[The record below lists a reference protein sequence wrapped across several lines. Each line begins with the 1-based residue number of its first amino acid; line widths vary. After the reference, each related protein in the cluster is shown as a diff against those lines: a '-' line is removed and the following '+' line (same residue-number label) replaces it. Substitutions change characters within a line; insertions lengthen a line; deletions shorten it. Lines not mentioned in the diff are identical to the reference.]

1 MINNYPKSSCNCYK
15 CNEKNY
21 KYPKTGAPTN
31 MSVLGCDFPK
41 YYDCYD
47 TKTFKSGIEPTD
59 VDGFVYLN
67 PKAVENL
74 YHSKE
79 GFYEIDCKNDS
90 DKACSEKQYISQ
102 DPRAISSF
110 HDGQQLTFGAPYLD
124 ATMKLKDIYTDPKMK
139 DYGKTTYS
147 SYLDV
152 NAGDILYYVD
162 KSISDAFSTPVY
174 ANPAYSKGYILVDPM
189 GGIRPQYDRCPVKNP
204 NLLQTKKDNFDYK
217 LSWLQD
223 SNEFRED
230 LIARQQRTNN
240 EQIYSTRYFS
250 NSDFEKVY
258 Y

>member
-1 MINNYPKSSCNCYK
+1 MFPYYLQHSFKYCVK
-15 CNEKNY
+15 C
-21 KYPKTGAPTN
+21 
-31 MSVLGCDFPK
+31 
-41 YYDCYD
+41 
-47 TKTFKSGIEPTD
+47 
-59 VDGFVYLN
+59 
-67 PKAVENL
+67 
-74 YHSKE
+74 
-79 GFYEIDCKNDS
+79 
-90 DKACSEKQYISQ
+90 
-102 DPRAISSF
+102 
-110 HDGQQLTFGAPYLD
+110 
-124 ATMKLKDIYTDPKMK
+124 
-139 DYGKTTYS
+139 KTTYS